1 MPFILV
7 SLLLQ
12 VTVVIH
18 IIRTGRDRIWIYVV
32 VLLPMAGIAAYLVAE
47 LLPEMLGSR
56 TARNLKREAIRK
68 VDPERGLRAR
78 LDALEGAD
86 TVDNRRHV
94 AEEYLHLGQ
103 FDDALKM
110 YRSTLTGIYSDDPA
124 LLMGA
129 ARAADGADRPAEVL
143 ELLDHLRAT
152 NPTFQSAEA
161 HLLYAKALEAS
172 GREDE
177 AVTEYA
183 ALVTYA
189 PGEEARCRYALLLQR
204 QGSDIAA
211 RALFGEILARSNRA
225 NSRYRAA
232 EKEWIDIAKRQ
243 GTI

>member
-1 MPFILV
+1 MPFILI

-32 VLLPMAGIAAYLVAE
+32 VLLPMAGIMAYLVAE

-56 TARNLKREAIRK
+56 TARNLKRDAIKK
-68 VDPERGLRAR
+68 VDPGRDLRAR

-86 TVDNRRHV
+86 TVDNRRYV
-94 AEEYLHLGQ
+94 AEEYLRLRQ

-110 YRSTLTGIYSDDPA
+110 YRSALSGIHGDDTA

-129 ARAADGADRPAEVL
+129 ARAADGAGRAVEVL
-143 ELLDHLRAT
+143 ELLDHLRTT
-152 NPTFQSAEA
+152 NPSFQSAEA
-161 HLLYAKALEAS
+161 HLLYAKALES
-172 GREDE
+172 LGREDE
-177 AVTEYA
+177 ALTEYA
-183 ALVTYA
+183 TLVTYA
-189 PGEEARCRYALLLQR
+189 PGEEARCRYALLMQR

-211 RALFGEILARSNRA
+211 KALFGEIIARSNRA
-225 NSRYRAA
+225 DSRYRAA

-243 GTI
+243 GTA